1 MKFLVKNCQ
10 ITKKE
15 KEKQMN
21 DVIKRWKR
29 GSRTD
34 MVKENGK
41 VYYRIC
47 KCGLEKESYKCPMC
61 NACEKEYYRKRRQNK
76 DNYDIVIKDLVV
88 KGKEKDKS
96 IDTSKKRY
104 RKNLFEFVNK
114 IERRNGLASMEDI
127 FVDMITLFNYYV
139 CNQDIDILP
148 TGIQLQMMWEFLR
161 DYKIKRENGKK

>member
-47 KCGLEKESYKCPMC
+47 KCGLQKESYKMPMC
-61 NACEKEYYRKRRQNK
+61 NACEVFGEELPDNKKRKRK
-76 DNYDIVIKDLVV
+76 TD
-88 KGKEKDKS
+88 E
-96 IDTSKKRY
+96 
-104 RKNLFEFVNK
+104 
-114 IERRNGLASMEDI
+114 
-127 FVDMITLFNYYV
+127 
-139 CNQDIDILP
+139 
-148 TGIQLQMMWEFLR
+148 
-161 DYKIKRENGKK
+161 

>member
-47 KCGLEKESYKCPMC
+47 KCGLQKESYKMPMC

-88 KGKEKDKS
+88 KGRDKDNSVETGRNK
-96 IDTSKKRY
+96 Y
-104 RKNLFEFVNK
+104 KNSLINFVNR
-114 IERRNGLASMEDI
+114 IQRRNGLASMEDI
-127 FVDMITLFNYYV
+127 FVDMITLFNYYG

-161 DYKIKRENGKK
+161 DYKIKLENRKK